1 MDSTIIELKTELR
14 GLCRGRGV
22 QDADIGERIGPHLA
36 RLCGIGHGDGPVR
49 VRGLLVDCL
58 RNLIKGLPD
67 EYLLVT
73 VAAFG
78 LDGDVRGPYLNA
90 RIAKVQDQVDR
101 LPRTVLRWLDKAC
114 LLLAQSALER
124 TEPERTVSANTAGPW
139 HTAELHA
146 SVVLDLPVPE
156 VIETRRIV
164 ADQDDLEAVE
174 LSMTLETPPG
184 WTGEGSPQD
193 LGLDVLY
200 GGLIANRV
208 MKSSRRVGFVLR
220 LPYPLG
226 RNKEHEYAVRVRFS
240 PDQPIAPYYVCTPS
254 YPCTLFRLHVRFGHE
269 RVPASIW
276 RLHEALATEVGD
288 SPENRKQVFADPC
301 GEVYSEFS
309 DLIPRS
315 SYGIAWSQDL
325 SPVGAGGCRPAQ
337 VR

>member
-1 MDSTIIELKTELR
+1 MDPTIIELKAELR

-22 QDADIGERIGPHLA
+22 QDADIGERVGPHLA
-36 RLCGIGHGDGPVR
+36 QLCGIGPGDRTVR
-49 VRGLLVDCL
+49 VRGLLVDYL
-58 RNLIKGLPD
+58 RNLIKDLPD
-67 EYLLVT
+67 EFLLVT

-78 LDGDVRGPYLNA
+78 LNDTLRGPYLDA
-90 RIAKVQDQVDR
+90 RLAKVKDQVDR
-101 LPRTVLRWLDKAC
+101 EKRTVLRWLDKAC
-114 LLLAQSALER
+114 LLLAQGAVER
-124 TEPERTVSANTAGPW
+124 AEPERTAPGATGPW
-139 HTAELHA
+139 HTAELQA

-174 LSMTLETPPG
+174 LSMTLEPPPG
-184 WTGEGSPQD
+184 WTGEGSPRE

-200 GGLIANRV
+200 GGLLAKRV
-208 MKSSRRVGFVLR
+208 MKSTRRVGFVLR
-220 LPYPLG
+220 LPHPLG

-240 PDQPIAPYYVCTPS
+240 PNQPIAPYYVCTPS
-254 YPCTLFRLHVRFGHE
+254 YPCRLFRLRVRFGPE
-269 RVPASIW
+269 RVPGSIW

-309 DLIPRS
+309 DLVPRS

-325 SPVGAGGCRPAQ
+325 SPVGGAGGRSPS
-337 VR
+337 